1 MGDNLKMPNRSDA
14 LRVGVAG
21 AGAFGR
27 NHARVYRDLQADPC
41 LLYTSHVVARQDD
54 VDDAV
59 DQQHRIAMRQKF
71 ENPVNI
77 DL

>member
-1 MGDNLKMPNRSDA
+1 MAGEKGLVDRNILKRDNPF
-14 LRVGVAG
+14 G
-21 AGAFGR
+21 A
-27 NHARVYRDLQADPC
+27 
-41 LLYTSHVVARQDD
+41 DD